1 MLRQIDLASV
11 INAPDDAAAWRSTA
25 CEWRCPAAA
34 TFLVLLGTA
43 LDLGE
48 LQSREAERMRARA
61 SSQ

>member
-34 TFLVLLGTA
+34 TFLLLLGTA

-48 LQSREAERMRARA
+48 L
-61 SSQ
+61 